1 MRAALHNAVAA
12 AWHRIQAGRD
22 IAEIVEEF
30 PDVAYAHDRRGNT
43 LLHCAARL
51 GRADAVWVLTAYGAA
66 PESINLRGER
76 AVPEDAPAW
85 ILGSVA
91 ECASRLVMM

>member
-1 MRAALHNAVAA
+1 MTGDLHNAVAA
-12 AWHRIQAGRD
+12 AWLRIQSGQD
-22 IAEIVEEF
+22 ICAIVTRF
-30 PDVAYAHDRRGNT
+30 PAVAYAHDRCGNT
-43 LLHCAARL
+43 LLHCASRL

-85 ILGSVA
+85 ILDSVA